1 MKFLLVLFIGLHLT
15 LVLYEQQNVFQFWK
29 REPKYKM
36 ETLEYAVS
44 YSGEAVYRLQWDL
57 AKMWT
62 HHI

>member
-15 LVLYEQQNVFQFWK
+15 IVLYEQQNVFQFWK

-44 YSGEAVYRLQWDL
+44 YSGEAV
-57 AKMWT
+57 
-62 HHI
+62 

>member
-29 REPKYKM
+29 CEPKYKM

-44 YSGEAVYRLQWDL
+44 YSGEAV
-57 AKMWT
+57 
-62 HHI
+62 